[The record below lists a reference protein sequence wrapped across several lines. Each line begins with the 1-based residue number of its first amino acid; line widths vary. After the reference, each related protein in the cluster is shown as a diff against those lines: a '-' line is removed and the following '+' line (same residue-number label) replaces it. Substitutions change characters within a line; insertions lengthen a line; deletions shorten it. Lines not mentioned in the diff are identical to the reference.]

1 MIEEQLYV
9 LEEKE
14 DISDRKAEI
23 KSKNTLMGKYYAYLL
38 HKGPMKGLLIAGAI
52 LGLIVS
58 VYLMVGGGLSWWWIP
73 LSIVFIGPIGLT
85 FIALILPFIPYILYG
100 ILIVILEM
108 MS

>member
-1 MIEEQLYV
+1 VIEEQLYV

-52 LGLIVS
+52 LGLIIS

-73 LSIVFIGPIGLT
+73 LSIMFIGPIGLT

>member
-1 MIEEQLYV
+1 VIEEQLYV

-14 DISDRKAEI
+14 DISDKKAEI

-52 LGLIVS
+52 LGLIIS

-73 LSIVFIGPIGLT
+73 LSIMFIGPIGLT